1 MKGIKLITRI
11 CIVIAFVIGVF
22 MALLNLYPS
31 WSQYAGNTEDPFL
44 YATLF
49 LICLSFYGA
58 SVAHNKRYKTL
69 FWVKSIDIRFE
80 HLARVVAFLFGGV
93 LIFSVNSP
101 VKFIEILHLI
111 FTGSAIGIG
120 YVLLLFYTKKAWS
133 LIGVGFGVIGFLLGF
148 VFGVYSVAWAEVIA
162 AIPLALF
169 MYMTIND

>member
-11 CIVIAFVIGVF
+11 CIVVAFVIGVF

-31 WSQYAGNTEDPFL
+31 WSQYAGNAEDPFL

-58 SVAHNKRYKTL
+58 SVVHSKRYKIL
-69 FWVKSIDIRFE
+69 FWIKSTDIRFE

-120 YVLLLFYTKKAWS
+120 YVLLWFYTKKVWS
-133 LIGVGFGVIGFLLGF
+133 FIGVCFGVIGFVLGF
-148 VFGVYSVAWAEVIA
+148 VFNLYSTAWAEVLA
-162 AIPLALF
+162 ALPLGIF